1 MDLVRQFNRLA
12 GENKSLIQ
20 KALTSATGVGEA
32 LVPQHLEQVIT
43 NALPRL
49 SPTLAMIEPKFD
61 NQKYHEFNRLITL
74 PGVGGAMGEGA
85 TTPTFQPTFQRTGVY
100 MKVIRRKG
108 STTDFLQD
116 ASKKNIDA
124 AATNIEA
131 NMLAHVY
138 DLENYIL
145 YGNAGANQY
154 EFSGLDHFVT
164 TNRINKTV
172 GGVVPTSLK
181 TLDDLIDTNL
191 DYQGISHKKA
201 IYMSPYMLSKFSQL
215 LTNVRLNQGL
225 SGQMSQVDIPGG
237 WRLNA
242 YRDIPIIVS
251 SACRPKSQMGTVT
264 PADVTDGGTIVDSGT
279 WYIMI
284 SAMTRDGEQLACAE
298 ATATTG
304 TGGATDAHA
313 ISLTFTPVVGAYR
326 YKVYTGTASGTLT
339 LSRIVPAFTYD
350 ANGTISVSD
359 TDIIGT
365 AGFTSV
371 TSNSA
376 GAVNVITLLSNPV
389 IADTA
394 SVPVGLQA
402 DVPLTGSLANPPEYV
417 FFWDLD
423 EYQGLGRL
431 PYTNEGGS
439 RFNGLVTFEDLAK
452 TDDFLP
458 FMLKSYCALADSY
471 EKTSSVIR
479 GLKVA

>member
-20 KALTSATGVGEA
+20 KALTSASGVGEA

-43 NALPRL
+43 NSLPRL

-85 TTPTFQPTFQRTGVY
+85 TTPTFQPAFQRTGVY

-145 YGNAGANQY
+145 YGNAGANAY
-154 EFSGLDHFVT
+154 EFSGLDTFIQ

-181 TLDDLIDTNL
+181 VLDDLIDTNL
-191 DYQGISHKKA
+191 DNQGISHKKA

-225 SGQMSQVDIPGG
+225 SGQMSQVDVPGG

-242 YRDIPIIVS
+242 YRDIPIVVS
-251 SACRPKSQMGTVT
+251 SACRPKSVMGTVT
-264 PADVTDGGTIVDSGT
+264 PAVVDSGGTILDSQT
-279 WYIMI
+279 YYFRV
-284 SAMTRDGEQLACAE
+284 AAVTRDGEQLASAE
-298 ATATTG
+298 VSQASG
-304 TGGATDAHA
+304 TGGAGNVHKIT
-313 ISLTFTPVVGAYR
+313 LTFTPVVGAYR
-326 YKVYTGTASGTLT
+326 YKVYVGTVSGTLT

-359 TDIIGT
+359 TDTINT
-365 AGFTSV
+365 NTQV
-371 TSNSA
+371 TSDA
-376 GAVNVITLLSNPV
+376 TGAVNVITLLNPCTT
-389 IADTA
+389 ADSTA
-394 SVPVGLQA
+394 VATGAQA
-402 DVPLTGSLANPPEYV
+402 DVPLVGTVDNPPEYV

-458 FMLKSYCALADSY
+458 FLIKSYCALADSF

>member
-85 TTPTFQPTFQRTGVY
+85 TTPTFQPAFQRTGVY

-108 STTDFLQD
+108 STTDFLQA

-145 YGNAGANQY
+145 YGNAGANAY
-154 EFSGLDHFVT
+154 EFSGLDHFIQ

-242 YRDIPIIVS
+242 YRDIPIVVS
-251 SACRPKSQMGTVT
+251 SACRPKSQMGTIT
-264 PADVTDGGTIVDSGT
+264 PAVVDAGGTILDSKT
-279 WYIMI
+279 YYFIV
-284 SAMTRDGEQLACAE
+284 AAVTRDGEQLGSAE
-298 ATATTG
+298 VSQATG
-304 TGGATDAHA
+304 TGGAGNVHKIT
-313 ISLTFTPVVGAYR
+313 LTFAAVAGAYR
-326 YKVYTGTASGTLT
+326 YKVYVSETSGTEV

-350 ANGTISVSD
+350 ANGTLSVSD
-359 TDIIGT
+359 TDTINT
-365 AGFTSV
+365 NTQV
-371 TSNSA
+371 TSDA
-376 GAVNVITLLSNPV
+376 TGAVTVITILNPPTT
-389 IADTA
+389 ADTLA
-394 SVPVGLQA
+394 VGTGAVA
-402 DVPLTGSLANPPEYV
+402 DVPLTGSLANPPETV

-458 FMLKSYCALADSY
+458 FMLKSYCALADSF
-471 EKTSSVIR
+471 EKTSSMIR

>member
-1 MDLVRQFNRLA
+1 MDLIRQFNRLA

-20 KALTSATGVGEA
+20 KALTSASGVGEA

-43 NALPRL
+43 NSLPRL

-85 TTPTFQPTFQRTGVY
+85 TTPTFQPAFQRTGVY

-145 YGNAGANQY
+145 YGNAGANPY
-154 EFSGLDHFVT
+154 EFSGLDTFIQ

-172 GGVVPTSLK
+172 GGVVPSSLK
-181 TLDDLIDTNL
+181 VLDDLIDTNM
-191 DYQGISHKKA
+191 DNQGISHKKA

-215 LTNVRLNQGL
+215 LTNVRLNQGM

-242 YRDIPIIVS
+242 YRDIPIVVS
-251 SACRPKSQMGTVT
+251 SACRPKSTMGTIT
-264 PADVTDGGTIVDSGT
+264 PADVDDGGNIADSQT
-279 WYIMI
+279 YYCRVAAI
-284 SAMTRDGEQLACAE
+284 TRDGEQLASAE
-298 ATATTG
+298 ATLTTG
-304 TGGATDAHA
+304 TGGAQDKHA
-313 ISLTFTPVVGAYR
+313 ITLTFTPIVGAYR
-326 YKVYTGTASGTLT
+326 YKVYCGSVSGTLT

-350 ANGTISVSD
+350 ANGTVSASD
-359 TDIIGT
+359 TDVINTNT
-365 AGFTSV
+365 AV
-371 TSNSA
+371 TSNAA
-376 GAVNVITLLSNPV
+376 GAVNVITFYNAPTT
-389 IADTA
+389 ADGTA
-394 SVPVGLQA
+394 VATGAQA
-402 DVPLTGSLANPPEYV
+402 DVPLVGTLDNPPETI

-423 EYQGLGRL
+423 EYQGLGKL

-458 FMLKSYCALADSY
+458 FLIKSYCALADSY
-471 EKTSSVIR
+471 EKTSSIIR

>member
-1 MDLVRQFNRLA
+1 MDLIRQFNRLA

-20 KALTSATGVGEA
+20 KALSSASGVGEA

-49 SPTLAMIEPKFD
+49 SPTLAMVEPKFD
-61 NQKYHEFNRLITL
+61 NQKYHEFNRLVTL

-85 TTPTFQPTFQRTGVY
+85 TTPTYQPAFQRTGVY
-100 MKVIRRKG
+100 LKVVRRKG
-108 STTDFLQD
+108 ATTDFLQD

-145 YGNAGANQY
+145 YGNALSNPY
-154 EFSGLDHFVT
+154 EFSGLDTFIS
-164 TNRINKTV
+164 TNRINKAV
-172 GGVVPTSLK
+172 GGEVPTSLK
-181 TLDDLIDTNL
+181 ILDDLIDTNL
-191 DYQGISHKKA
+191 DYQGIAHKKC

-225 SGQMSQVDIPGG
+225 QGQMSQVDIPGG

-242 YRDIPIIVS
+242 YRDIPIVVS
-251 SACRPKSQMGTVT
+251 SACRPKSTMGTVT
-264 PADVTDGGTIVDSGT
+264 PADVTDGGTIADSGT
-279 WYIMI
+279 WYVRVAAI
-284 SAMTRDGEQLACAE
+284 TRDGEQLASAE
-298 ATATTG
+298 ATCTTG
-304 TGGATDAHA
+304 TGGDTDKHA
-313 ISLTFTPVVGAYR
+313 ISLTFTPIAGAYR
-326 YKVYTGTASGTLT
+326 YKVYAGTVSGTLK
-339 LSRIVPAFTYD
+339 LVRVVPAFAYD
-350 ANGTISVSD
+350 SNGTIAASTTNV
-359 TDIIGT
+359 IGT
-365 AGFTSV
+365 GASV
-371 TSNSA
+371 TSNSS
-376 GAVNVITLLSNPV
+376 GVVNVITLLTTPST
-389 IADTA
+389 ADSA
-394 SVPVGLQA
+394 IVPSGMQD
-402 DVPLTGSLANPPEYV
+402 DVPLTGTLANPPETI

-423 EYQGLGRL
+423 EYQGMGRL

-458 FMLKSYCALADSY
+458 FMLKSYCALADSF
-471 EKTSSVIR
+471 EKTSSIIR